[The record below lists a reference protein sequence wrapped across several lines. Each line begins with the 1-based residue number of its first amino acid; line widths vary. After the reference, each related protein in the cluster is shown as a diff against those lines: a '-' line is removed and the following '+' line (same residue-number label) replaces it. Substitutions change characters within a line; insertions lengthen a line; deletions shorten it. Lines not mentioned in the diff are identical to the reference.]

1 MCNYFADCDCFD
13 HYDEAP
19 ANYHI
24 VSPAYGRDY
33 KDEVSARNDWDSGK
47 DFVYESIGGGGRY
60 CSKRDFTNGDIIEIR
75 YNKKVDLTVVHC

>member
-1 MCNYFADCDCFD
+1 MCNYFEECDCFD

-33 KDEVSARNDWDSGK
+33 KDSVSARNDWDSGK
-47 DFVYESIGGGGRY
+47 DFVYEGIGAGGKY
-60 CSKRDFTNGDIIEIR
+60 CSKRDFKAGDVIEIR
-75 YNKKVDLTVVHC
+75 YDRKAELTIVHC